1 LKRLNAIGGETDE
14 QRTAS
19 ERWGALEQQEVSMS
33 LCVICG
39 YPTLTDG
46 DVCSHH
52 TASLGDDW
60 AAGNRL
66 MCDFLHRGIVSAGP
80 AGHASTRGWRA
91 EG

>member
-1 LKRLNAIGGETDE
+1 
-14 QRTAS
+14 
-19 ERWGALEQQEVSMS
+19 MS

-39 YPTLTDG
+39 YSTLTDG

-52 TASLGDDW
+52 TASFADDW

-66 MCDFLHRGIVSAGP
+66 MCDFLHRGIVSARP
-80 AGHASTRGWRA
+80 AGYASTGGRRI